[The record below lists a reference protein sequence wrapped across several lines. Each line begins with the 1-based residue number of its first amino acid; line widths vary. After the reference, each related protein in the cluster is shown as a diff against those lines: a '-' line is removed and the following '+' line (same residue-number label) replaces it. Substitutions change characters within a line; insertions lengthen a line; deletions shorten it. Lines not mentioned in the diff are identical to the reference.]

1 MGKLFEIPD
10 DIVKRFF
17 EAVITRGKYTVEH
30 DVNDS
35 KKFYL
40 IRRREEEYYKPRI
53 VINNIDELD
62 TALRN
67 YITNIDVFYSKYN
80 NLEDYHDLNFF
91 LGNLPI
97 NMSNVDA
104 QDFVGY
110 VNKRASMFEKD
121 IFDNY
126 PLNEKKAVKSIG
138 GGYVLCVQGS
148 GMPWFRNSILYAFLY
163 GVWR

>member
-1 MGKLFEIPD
+1 MNKIFDLPEN
-10 DIVKRFF
+10 IVEKFF

-80 NLEDYHDLNFF
+80 NLEEQLY
-91 LGNLPI
+91 NL
-97 NMSNVDA
+97 
-104 QDFVGY
+104 
-110 VNKRASMFEKD
+110 KTT
-121 IFDNY
+121 
-126 PLNEKKAVKSIG
+126 KSYNDHVAAKVREFILKSG
-138 GGYVLCVQGS
+138 IQRVL
-148 GMPWFRNSILYAFLY
+148 
-163 GVWR
+163 